1 MPEETAL
8 ALCDGWLR
16 TGDVAQMDEDGFFT
30 IIDRKQNLTLSGTHQ
45 IYPREVEEA
54 LYEHPKVLEVAVV
67 SMLPLAEKDAAGAT
81 STPAAPFIKAFV
93 VVKRGQRVTA
103 DELLAYARER
113 LEDYK
118 VPHRIEFRTEL
129 PKNAVGKVVRG
140 LLFK

>member
-1 MPEETAL
+1 
-8 ALCDGWLR
+8 
-16 TGDVAQMDEDGFFT
+16 
-30 IIDRKQNLTLSGTHQ
+30 
-45 IYPREVEEA
+45 
-54 LYEHPKVLEVAVV
+54 VLP
-67 SMLPLAEKDAAGAT
+67 SAEKDDENVTG
-81 STPAAPFIKAFV
+81 TPGMPVSPFIRAFV

-118 VPHRIEFRTEL
+118 VPHQIEFRTEL

>member
-1 MPEETAL
+1 M
-8 ALCDGWLR
+8 
-16 TGDVAQMDEDGFFT
+16 
-30 IIDRKQNLTLSGTHQ
+30 
-45 IYPREVEEA
+45 
-54 LYEHPKVLEVAVV
+54 
-67 SMLPLAEKDAAGAT
+67 SMLPPAEKDDGSAT
-81 STPAAPFIKAFV
+81 STPSMPTAPFIRAFV

-118 VPHRIEFRTEL
+118 VPHQIEFRTEL

>member
-1 MPEETAL
+1 
-8 ALCDGWLR
+8 
-16 TGDVAQMDEDGFFT
+16 
-30 IIDRKQNLTLSGTHQ
+30 
-45 IYPREVEEA
+45 VEEV
-54 LYEHPKVLEVAVV
+54 LYEHPKVHEVAVV
-67 SMLPLAEKDAAGAT
+67 SMPSPAEKDDGKAT
-81 STPAAPFIKAFV
+81 STPATQASPFIRAFV

-118 VPHRIEFRTEL
+118 VPHQIEFRTEL